1 MFIGMGL
8 KQLYLDIYEHFLDKR
23 ATAQGYDFQK
33 GDLGSVAPKQVTF
46 SEKLKWW
53 TLNRPTRMQQI
64 EQERDRRQQEI
75 LALKHPSSPSITNK
89 SSS

>member
-1 MFIGMGL
+1 MFLLMGL
-8 KQLYLDIYEHFLDKR
+8 KKLYLDIYEHFLDKQ
-23 ATAQGYDFQK
+23 ADAKGYDFQK

-53 TLNRPTRMQQI
+53 TVNRPKRMKQI

-75 LALKHPSSPSITNK
+75 LALKYPSSTNK